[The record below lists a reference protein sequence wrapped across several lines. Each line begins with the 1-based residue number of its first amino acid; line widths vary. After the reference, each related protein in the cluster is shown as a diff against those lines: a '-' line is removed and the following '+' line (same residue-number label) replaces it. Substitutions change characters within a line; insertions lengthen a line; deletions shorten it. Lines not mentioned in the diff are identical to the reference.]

1 MAAQLSAQDP
11 TTLEFEAAV
20 TEVSED
26 AVTLD
31 ETYFYAESGGQ
42 PADRGILGDIE
53 VRDVQKVDDTIW
65 HQLEDAPPWSPGETV
80 MGSIDAEFRRYAM
93 RAHTASHV
101 VYGAARQCFDE
112 LSYGGF
118 EITPSK
124 VRIDLRTSTPID
136 DDALIELERLT
147 NEVIW
152 DDRSVTWSEWPTDEV
167 GANNEVALNVA
178 TEVVNTEETVRV
190 VEIEEWDLAA
200 CGGTHV
206 ASTGEIGVVSM
217 SERSNPGEGLTRV
230 EYVVGAARIEQQ
242 LSEKIAAWEA
252 KSRLGVPIEEIP
264 ARIEQLEQER
274 QNLEDRLATLE
285 ETLIEK
291 TLTSQ
296 DAFRFEV
303 DDSKWIAAAI
313 EEVEPA
319 KAASVAESNVG
330 ELADVIAISGGH
342 GRGQLVVATDGSRDA
357 AEIIEAVLD
366 GFDGGGGGG
375 SSTSAQAGGIPAD
388 AGTIIDR
395 LAELYD
401 RS

>member
-167 GANNEVALNVA
+167 RANNEVALNVA

-291 TLTSQ
+291 TLASQ
-296 DAFRFEV
+296 DASRFEV